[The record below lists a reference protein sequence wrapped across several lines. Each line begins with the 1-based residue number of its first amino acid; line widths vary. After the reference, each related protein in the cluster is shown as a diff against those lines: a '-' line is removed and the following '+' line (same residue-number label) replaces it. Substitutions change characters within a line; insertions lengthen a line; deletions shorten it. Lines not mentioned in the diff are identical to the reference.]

1 MLLTRLQAKREVISS
16 PMPMYLE
23 IKIALNI
30 HYSKSFRLFL
40 AAAVKASAR
49 SMIFPMD
56 PVLILLILQ
65 IALLLQQ
72 LVPQEVLPHLIPQ
85 PNGFFDRYQEPR
97 HSILI
102 PKSPCDDSLGHGSL
116 RGFALN
122 SRPFPIV
129 LACWKRFWLQYCL
142 SSRHSLPT
150 AYFK

>member
-1 MLLTRLQAKREVISS
+1 MLLTRLQAQREVISS

-30 HYSKSFRLFL
+30 HYSKSFRLFP

-49 SMIFPMD
+49 LIISPMD
-56 PVLILLILQ
+56 PVPILLILQ
-65 IALLLQQ
+65 IALT
-72 LVPQEVLPHLIPQ
+72 VLSLPQ
-85 PNGFFDRYQEPR
+85 PNGFFDRYQETR
-97 HSILI
+97 HSIPY
-102 PKSPCDDSLGHGSL
+102 PKTPCDSPGHGSL
-116 RGFALN
+116 RGFALS

-150 AYFK
+150 AYFR